1 MSVGV
6 VADKIF
12 ENHIPSYGHP
22 ESPERVRA
30 INDMLKEKGIISKL
44 KQIPLRKAEK
54 EEITLIHTESHF
66 NRIKSTD
73 GRSVYLDADTSTS
86 PDSFQTALFAV
97 GSSLNMIDEFMKG
110 NIKRG
115 FALIRPP
122 GHHAESDRAMGF
134 CLFNNIAIAGE
145 YCIKKGMER
154 VAIVD
159 WDLHH
164 GNGTQWAFWTRRDVL
179 YISTHRWPYYPG
191 TGSLKE
197 VGEGEGRGYT
207 VNLPLPGGADD
218 SVYSGCFEEIIV
230 PIIRNYSPDIIL
242 VSAGFD
248 PHIDDPLGDMRVT
261 EKGFGAMT
269 QMLVELAEEIGAG
282 GPFLFLEGGYSIKGL
297 TESVEMVFRVLLKEE
312 RISLRG
318 SIPGYLREPF
328 LSTFRVFWK
337 I

>member
-1 MSVGV
+1 MGVGII
-6 VADKIF
+6 ADKIF
-12 ENHIPSYGHP
+12 ENHLPSYGHP

-30 INDMLKEKGIISKL
+30 INEMLKEKGIISKL
-44 KQIPLRKAEK
+44 KQIPLRKANE
-54 EEITLIHTESHF
+54 EEILLIHTKSHF
-66 NRIKSTD
+66 NRIKSTE
-73 GRSVYLDADTSTS
+73 GKSVYLDPDTSTS

-115 FALIRPP
+115 VALIRPP

-134 CLFNNIAIAGE
+134 CLFNNIAIVGE

-154 VAIVD
+154 VAIID

-197 VGEGEGRGYT
+197 VGEGDGRGYT
-207 VNLPLPGGADD
+207 VNIPLPGGADD
-218 SVYSGCFEEIIV
+218 AVYLGCFEDVIV
-230 PIIRNYSPDIIL
+230 PILRNYSPDIIL

-261 EKGFGAMT
+261 EEGFGAMA
-269 QMLVELAEEIGAG
+269 QMLVDVADETGAG
-282 GPFLFLEGGYSIKGL
+282 GPFLLLEGGYSIKGL
-297 TESVEMVFRVLLKEE
+297 TMSVERVFRVLLEE
-312 RISLRG
+312 EKISLKG
-318 SIPGYLREPF
+318 FIPPYLRDPL

>member
-12 ENHIPSYGHP
+12 ENHLPSYGHP

-30 INDMLKEKGIISKL
+30 LNEMLKEKGLISKL
-44 KQIPLRKAEK
+44 KSIPLRKAEE
-54 EEITLIHTESHF
+54 EEILLIHTKFHF
-66 NRIKSTD
+66 NRIKGTD
-73 GRSVYLDADTSTS
+73 GRSVYLDTDTSTS
-86 PDSFQTALFAV
+86 ADSFQTALFAV
-97 GSSLNMIDEFMKG
+97 GSSLNMMEEFIKG

-134 CLFNNIAIAGE
+134 CFFNNIAIVAE
-145 YCIKKGMER
+145 FCIRNGMER
-154 VAIVD
+154 VAIID

-164 GNGTQWAFWTRRDVL
+164 GNGTQWAFWTRSDVL

-191 TGSLKE
+191 TGSLRE

-207 VNLPLPGGADD
+207 VNIPLPGGSDD
-218 SVYSGCFEEIIV
+218 MVYVGCFEEIIAPV
-230 PIIRNYSPDIIL
+230 IRNYRPDIIL

-248 PHIDDPLGDMRVT
+248 PFIDDPLGDMRVT
-261 EKGFGAMT
+261 SEGFGRMAEII
-269 QMLVELAEEIGAG
+269 VEVADEIGAG
-282 GPFLFLEGGYSIKGL
+282 GPFLLLEGGYSIKGL
-297 TESVEMVFRVLLKEE
+297 TESVEKVFRVLLGEE
-312 RISLRG
+312 KISMKG
-318 SIPGYLREPF
+318 MIPPYLREPL